1 MVMPFASALP
11 VSANAGM
18 GWAATRRQVIVLAV
32 EHARCAAPMQGITPR
47 TLELAL
53 FYFAVEI
60 MP

>member
-1 MVMPFASALP
+1 
-11 VSANAGM
+11 
-18 GWAATRRQVIVLAV
+18 LAV